1 MLACRM
7 SDSSVSPKAGCA
19 AGVSVLAA
27 ALIVCS
33 ALSTAQGAER
43 CASTPPSGPV
53 TTVKGTLAG
62 VPAILR
68 VPNIIKKPPILLWH
82 GLGPPGSESELANA
96 LPLDDVPAVKVYLG
110 LPLLGARA
118 PSKDEESL
126 AQRQTEDYALRIFE
140 PIVVGAARELP
151 SVVDELKRLH
161 CLRDH
166 DRVGLFG
173 FSAGGAAALVAL
185 TDTHIPVSAAVVV
198 NAPTSLSAAV
208 DGFEHATQHSYSWSD
223 ASRQLAQQVDATNH
237 AKDVASG
244 HPPPALLLFQGADDA
259 VIAPNGAVSLEE
271 ALRPYYLQSGNER
284 RLRLVVAPGV
294 SHAWADPTTVAQ
306 VQHAVAD
313 WFNQYL

>member
-1 MLACRM
+1 M
-7 SDSSVSPKAGCA
+7 SDYPVSRNPGCA
-19 AGVSVLAA
+19 AGVSFLAA
-27 ALIVCS
+27 ALFVCS
-33 ALSTAQGAER
+33 TLSSARAAER
-43 CASTPPSGPV
+43 CASIAPSRAV
-53 TTVKGTLAG
+53 TTMRATLAG
-62 VPAILR
+62 VPATLR
-68 VPNIIKKPPILLWH
+68 VPATIKKPPILLWH

-118 PSKDEESL
+118 PSKEEESL

-166 DRVGLFG
+166 DKVGLFG

-198 NAPTSLSAAV
+198 NAPTSLNVAV
-208 DGFEHATQHSYSWSD
+208 DGFEHATQHPYSWSD
-223 ASRQLAQQVDATNH
+223 TSRELAQRVDAINH
-237 AKDVASG
+237 AKDIASG
-244 HPPPALLLFQGADDA
+244 HPPRALLLFQGADDA

-284 RLRLVVAPGV
+284 RLKLVVAPGV

-306 VQHAVAD
+306 VQRAVAD